1 MSTRLTLLLALA
13 LGCSA
18 NAPGGTVNTDSDG
31 GSSSGA
37 DVPSGGG
44 SLGSVCA
51 AVCNGSGPDCGG
63 GCVQRCQAA
72 DMLAPACSASYLAL
86 MRCAADNGYRCPSS
100 TMATPPPAAC
110 SAQQAAW
117 APCFA
122 AALNADAGAP

>member
-1 MSTRLTLLLALA
+1 MSTRLSVLLALA

-18 NAPGGTVNTDSDG
+18 NAPGGTVNTSADS
-31 GSSSGA
+31 GSSTGA

-51 AVCNGSGPDCGG
+51 SICNGSGPDCGG

-72 DMLAPACSASYLAL
+72 AALAPACNDSYLAL
-86 MRCAADNGYRCPSS
+86 MRCAADNGYRCPSAM
-100 TMATPPPAAC
+100 MATPPPAAC

-122 AALNADAGAP
+122 AALGADAGGS